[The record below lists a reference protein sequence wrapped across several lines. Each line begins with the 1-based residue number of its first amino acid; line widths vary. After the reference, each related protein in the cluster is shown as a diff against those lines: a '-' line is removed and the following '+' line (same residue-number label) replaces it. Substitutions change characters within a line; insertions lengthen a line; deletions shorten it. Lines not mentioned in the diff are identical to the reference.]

1 MAAAI
6 AIVGNS
12 SRNVGIP
19 MAGDLALGGHDV
31 RLLLGADQRENLEAI
46 RAAGGVTLEVPAERT
61 LSGRN
66 GLGAPR
72 IVSEDPAE
80 AVPGAGLVVLDVEA
94 QEVESRAAE
103 ILPHLEN
110 GQVLYVNTHGYWP
123 GLRLAPALRAAD
135 KAGVTVLEG
144 IAPNIS
150 ARRTGATVSAYT
162 LRRDL
167 PIAAFPANRTAAAEP
182 FLPLIL
188 GSAELCRDVI
198 ETNFENLNLLVH
210 PAMSLLN
217 VGYFDRAEAAGEQA
231 SFYGTGN
238 TVHAGR
244 LAEALDA
251 ERPAACAAFG
261 VRFRSLLEHIHRIY
275 GGGGDNVHEAVK
287 QSPVYSNS
295 GTQRADIW
303 RSWMGDDV
311 PLAHVPFVLLSELAG
326 VPVPLHR
333 GFVDIIDALLGTESW
348 KDGLN
353 FERLGLAGM
362 TAEQVRAY
370 AGTGDPQ
377 I

>member
-1 MAAAI
+1 MTAAI

-31 RLLLGADQRENLEAI
+31 RLMLGADRRESLEAV
-46 RAAGGVTLEVPAERT
+46 RAAGGVSLEVPAERT
-61 LSGRN
+61 LSGRS
-66 GLGAPR
+66 GLGTPR
-72 IVSEDPAE
+72 VLTDDPAE
-80 AVPGAGLVVLDVEA
+80 AVAGADLVVLDVEA
-94 QEVESRAAE
+94 QEIESRAAE
-103 ILPHLEN
+103 IMPHLEN

-123 GLRLAPALRAAD
+123 GLRLAPALRAAN
-135 KAGVTVLEG
+135 KAGVTVVEG

-150 ARRTGATVSAYT
+150 ARRAGATVTAYT
-162 LRRDL
+162 LRSDV
-167 PIAAFPANRTAAAEP
+167 PVAAFPANRMSAAEP
-182 FLPLIL
+182 FLPLIM

-210 PAMSLLN
+210 PAMALLN
-217 VGYFDRAEAAGEQA
+217 VGYFDRAEAAGDPA

-244 LAEALDA
+244 LAEAMDA

-275 GGGGDNVHEAVK
+275 GGGGDTVHEAVK
-287 QSPVYSNS
+287 QSPVYSAS
-295 GTQRADIW
+295 GMLPPDIW

-333 GFVDIIDALLGTESW
+333 GFVDIVDALLGAESW

-353 FERLGLAGM
+353 LERLGLAGM
-362 TAEQVRAY
+362 SVEQVRAY
-370 AGTGDPQ
+370 AETGDPET
-377 I
+377 